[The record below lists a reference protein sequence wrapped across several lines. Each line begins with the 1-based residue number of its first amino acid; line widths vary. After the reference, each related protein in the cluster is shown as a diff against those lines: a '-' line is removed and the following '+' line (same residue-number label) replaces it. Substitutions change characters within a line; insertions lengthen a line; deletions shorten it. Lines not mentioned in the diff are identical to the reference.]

1 MSNKAQ
7 LQTNNT
13 TLDALITRVNAAKDT
28 AASLPEASGSGGG
41 SVETCT
47 VKITCPT
54 SDIYGYFYTKV
65 VDGNYSMGYFTNE
78 CLRSNLDV
86 TLTDVL
92 CGGFISVQ
100 TNININFLSVAIS
113 GDATYEV
120 ICMTSSAMPI
130 VAITTPTSPGS
141 YSEVTII
148 DND

>member
-1 MSNKAQ
+1 MSNKTQ

-13 TLDALITRVNAAKDT
+13 ALDALIARVNAAKDT
-28 AASLPEASGSGGG
+28 AASLPETGGG
-41 SVETCT
+41 GGVETCT

-78 CLRSNLDV
+78 SERSNLDV

-92 CGGFISVQ
+92 CGGFIAVQ
-100 TNININFLSVAIS
+100 TNISMNFLSVAIS

-141 YSEVTII
+141 YSEVIII